1 MFIIIIINK
10 IYSCFIN
17 EARYRELGCYGVLHA
32 KIIQTVIRYNVHI
45 IKIFIKK
52 NIL

>member
-1 MFIIIIINK
+1 MRLGIESLVAKGVVNIN
-10 IYSCFIN
+10 
-17 EARYRELGCYGVLHA
+17 LHA

-52 NIL
+52 KYTVSYK